1 MVRGSDIAPESASYL
16 GKAIL
21 SVLIWVT
28 VIGLTWYIATK
39 AIEVYVNTTNAAT
52 GINQSDLSD
61 ANNSSRAGANTNFG
75 RAVDQWSNIEDID
88 GFTQG
93 GFGGVFSD

>member
-61 ANNSSRAGANTNFG
+61 ANDRAGANTNFG
-75 RAVDQWSNIEDID
+75 RSMDQWENIEDID
-88 GFTQG
+88 GFTNG